1 MSYVFEKLLS
11 DLSFFYT
18 DKYIFP
24 FVSLFFSS
32 GASMSLQSFFAKPF
46 KRDFNAYV

>member
-1 MSYVFEKLLS
+1 MINHSSTLIS
-11 DLSFFYT
+11 IFFRL
-18 DKYIFP
+18 IF
-24 FVSLFFSS
+24 FFFPS

>member
-1 MSYVFEKLLS
+1 MINHSSILISIFFR
-11 DLSFFYT
+11 SFLF
-18 DKYIFP
+18 
-24 FVSLFFSS
+24 FFSS